1 MKNMNL
7 KKTERNRWMSLIL
20 MFALTICL
28 ASGFSFPSAAAD
40 SEIVILHT
48 NDVHCGIDEN
58 IGYGGLALY
67 KKQMLRET
75 PYVVLVD
82 AGDAVQ
88 GGTLGTLSEGAD
100 VISVMNQA
108 GYDFAIPGNHEFD
121 YGMPRF
127 LELADSLDCEYYA
140 CNFMDLRT
148 GQTVLAPYKIMEF
161 GDTKVAFVGVATPE
175 SFTKSTSV
183 YFQDNAGNY
192 LYGFCED
199 ETGEALYRQIQS
211 AVDSARAE
219 GAAYVILAAHLGGN
233 YVTERWNSQQVLA
246 ATEGIDACIDG
257 HSHEAYVKYVKNK
270 NGQDVLVSQ
279 AGTKL
284 ESFGKMV
291 IAPDGTITAE
301 LITEVPAEQTETLY
315 TVQKGDSLSRIAKRE
330 LGDYS
335 AWREIYEANR
345 DRISN
350 PNRLYPGMTLSLPG
364 GMVTG
369 RNGRPSDREMDR
381 FLRGIQSQFEESL
394 KTVIGRSEVHLT
406 VMDPAAGIRAVR
418 NGETNMGDLT
428 ADAYRFVLGADI
440 GFSNGGGIRADIVP
454 GDITYNDTLSVF
466 PFGNMGC
473 VVRATGQQILDA
485 LEMSV
490 CDYPQES
497 GSFMQVSGLTYTIDV
512 SVPSSVET
520 DDKGNFLRVSGPR
533 RVSEVMVGGAPLKPE
548 ESYTLASHNY
558 MLKSAGSGM
567 TMFQGCELLRDE
579 VISDVDLL
587 SAYIQDNLSGSVGEE
602 YSNPAGQGRITIK

>member
-161 GDTKVAFVGVATPE
+161 GDTKVAFVGAATPE
-175 SFTKSTSV
+175 SFTKSTPV

-211 AVDSARAE
+211 AVDSAREE
-219 GAAYVILAAHLGGN
+219 GAEYVILAAHLGGN

-364 GMVTG
+364 GMVMG

-490 CDYPQES
+490 CDYPQEG
-497 GSFMQVSGLTYTIDV
+497 GSFMQVSGLTYTIDA

-587 SAYIQDNLSGSVGEE
+587 SAYIQDNLGGSVGEE

>member
-1 MKNMNL
+1 M
-7 KKTERNRWMSLIL
+7 
-20 MFALTICL
+20 
-28 ASGFSFPSAAAD
+28 
-40 SEIVILHT
+40 
-48 NDVHCGIDEN
+48 
-58 IGYGGLALY
+58 
-67 KKQMLRET
+67 
-75 PYVVLVD
+75 
-82 AGDAVQ
+82 
-88 GGTLGTLSEGAD
+88 
-100 VISVMNQA
+100 
-108 GYDFAIPGNHEFD
+108 
-121 YGMPRF
+121 
-127 LELADSLDCEYYA
+127 
-140 CNFMDLRT
+140 
-148 GQTVLAPYKIMEF
+148 
-161 GDTKVAFVGVATPE
+161 
-175 SFTKSTSV
+175 
-183 YFQDNAGNY
+183 
-192 LYGFCED
+192 
-199 ETGEALYRQIQS
+199 
-211 AVDSARAE
+211 
-219 GAAYVILAAHLGGN
+219 
-233 YVTERWNSQQVLA
+233 TERWNSQQVLA

-364 GMVTG
+364 GMVMG

-497 GSFMQVSGLTYTIDV
+497 GSFMQVSGLTYTIDA

-520 DDKGNFLRVSGPR
+520 DDKGNFLCVSGPR

-587 SAYIQDNLSGSVGEE
+587 SAYIQDNLGGSVGEE

>member
-1 MKNMNL
+1 M
-7 KKTERNRWMSLIL
+7 
-20 MFALTICL
+20 
-28 ASGFSFPSAAAD
+28 
-40 SEIVILHT
+40 
-48 NDVHCGIDEN
+48 
-58 IGYGGLALY
+58 
-67 KKQMLRET
+67 
-75 PYVVLVD
+75 D

-88 GGTLGTLSEGAD
+88 RGTLGTLSEGAD

-161 GDTKVAFVGVATPE
+161 GDTKVAFVGAATPE
-175 SFTKSTSV
+175 SFTKSTPV

-219 GAAYVILAAHLGGN
+219 GAEYVILAAHLGGN

-246 ATEGIDACIDG
+246 ATEGNDACIDG

-497 GSFMQVSGLTYTIDV
+497 GSFMQVSGLTYTIDA

-548 ESYTLASHNY
+548 ESYTLASQNY

-587 SAYIQDNLSGSVGEE
+587 SAYIQDNLGGSVGEE

>member
-1 MKNMNL
+1 M
-7 KKTERNRWMSLIL
+7 

-28 ASGFSFPSAAAD
+28 ASGFSFPSAAVD

-161 GDTKVAFVGVATPE
+161 GDTKVAFVGAATPE
-175 SFTKSTSV
+175 SFTKSTPV

-219 GAAYVILAAHLGGN
+219 GAEYVILAAHLGGN

-364 GMVTG
+364 GMVMG

-490 CDYPQES
+490 CDYPQEG
-497 GSFMQVSGLTYTIDV
+497 GSFMQVSGLTYTIDA

-520 DDKGNFLRVSGPR
+520 DDKGNFLRVSGSR

-587 SAYIQDNLSGSVGEE
+587 SAYIQDNLGGSVGEE

>member
-1 MKNMNL
+1 MKNT
-7 KKTERNRWMSLIL
+7 KRNRWMSLML
-20 MFALTICL
+20 MLAVTVCL
-28 ASGFSFPSAAAD
+28 AFGVSFPSAAAD

-48 NDVHCGIDEN
+48 NDVHCSVDEN

-67 KKQMLRET
+67 EKQMLNKT
-75 PYVVLVD
+75 PYVALVD

-108 GYDFAIPGNHEFD
+108 GYDFAVPGNHEFD

-127 LELADSLDCEYYA
+127 LELADSLDCGYYA

-148 GQTVLAPYKIMEF
+148 GQTVLAPYKIMTF
-161 GDTKVAFVGVATPE
+161 GDTRVAFVGAATPE
-175 SFTKSTSV
+175 SFTKSTPV
-183 YFQDNAGNY
+183 YFQDEAGNY

-199 ETGEALYRQIQS
+199 ETGDALYRQIQS
-211 AVDSARAE
+211 AVDAARAE
-219 GAAYVILAAHLGGN
+219 GAEYVILVAHLGGN
-233 YVTERWNSQQVLA
+233 YVTERWSSQQVLA

-279 AGTKL
+279 TGTKL

-301 LITEVPAEQTETLY
+301 LIAEVPAEQTETLY
-315 TVQKGDSLSRIAKRE
+315 TVQRGDSLSRIAKRE

-335 AWREIYEANR
+335 AWREIYDANR

-364 GMVTG
+364 GMVMG
-369 RNGRPSDREMDR
+369 KNGRPSDREMDR

-394 KTVIGRSEVHLT
+394 KTVLGHSQVHLT
-406 VMDPAAGIRAVR
+406 VMDPATGMRAVR

-473 VVRATGQQILDA
+473 VIRATGQQILDA

-490 CDYPQES
+490 RDYPQES
-497 GSFMQVSGLTYTIDV
+497 GSFMQVSGLTYTIDASV
-512 SVPSSVET
+512 SSSVET

-533 RVSEVMVGGAPLKPE
+533 RVSEVMVGEAPLKPE

-587 SAYIQDNLSGSVGEE
+587 SAYIQDNLGGSIGEE
-602 YSNPAGQGRITIK
+602 YADPAGQGRITIK

>member
-48 NDVHCGIDEN
+48 NDVHCSVDEN

-161 GDTKVAFVGVATPE
+161 GDTKVAFVGAATPK
-175 SFTKSTSV
+175 SFTKSTPV

-219 GAAYVILAAHLGGN
+219 GAEYVILAAHLGGN

-246 ATEGIDACIDG
+246 ATEGNDACIDG
-257 HSHEAYVKYVKNK
+257 HSHEAYVKNK

-364 GMVTG
+364 GMVMG

-490 CDYPQES
+490 CDYPQEG
-497 GSFMQVSGLTYTIDV
+497 GSFMQVSGLTYTIDA

-587 SAYIQDNLSGSVGEE
+587 SAYIQDNLGGSVGEE